1 MSIKSISPG
10 YALPGVTASSS
21 PAAAL
26 ARVAALSEPAS
37 SHELGPS
44 KVIINQNNLPCCVS
58 SALAAALE
66 ILNADWPRLAPL
78 FHYYVTR
85 FELGGADPDGFL
97 FLNQSLKALDRKGV
111 CKHDL
116 HHPPFDDV
124 GSRIKP
130 SPAAF
135 LDAKT
140 RALDTREVFKRFR
153 PTTGLS
159 RFVWIKEQLRRGRPV
174 ILGFQLPAA
183 YPGILPNSSPARTFL
198 NSIFQWLDP
207 DITLSRF
214 GHCVLVRGY
223 DDGQQALHIQ
233 DSRGRDAF
241 QQGCWW
247 MGSRVVDNNLVQEAY
262 CLIE

>member
-1 MSIKSISPG
+1 MSVEAISPG
-10 YALPGVTASSS
+10 YALPGATASLS
-21 PAAAL
+21 PAAPL

-44 KVIINQNNLPCCVS
+44 RAIIDQNNLPCCVS

-66 ILNADWPRLAPL
+66 ILNAGWPRLAPL

-97 FLNQSLKALDRKGV
+97 YLNQSLQTLDRKGI

-116 HHPPFDDV
+116 HHVPFDDA

-130 SPAAF
+130 SPAAY
-135 LDAKT
+135 LDART
-140 RALDTREVFKRFR
+140 RAFDTWEVFERYR
-153 PTTGLS
+153 PSTGLS

-174 ILGFQLPAA
+174 IVGFQLPAA
-183 YPGILPNSSPARTFL
+183 YPQTFL
-198 NSIFQWLDP
+198 NSIFQWLNP
-207 DITLSRF
+207 NVTLSRF

-223 DDGQQALHIQ
+223 DDVRQVLHIQ

-241 QQGCWW
+241 EQGCWW
-247 MGSRVVDNNLVQEAY
+247 MGSRVADHNVVQEAY
-262 CLIE
+262 CLTE

>member
-1 MSIKSISPG
+1 MSVESISPG
-10 YALPGVTASSS
+10 YALPGITASSS

-44 KVIINQNNLPCCVS
+44 RVIIDQNDLPCCVS

-78 FHYYVTR
+78 FHYYVTSV
-85 FELGGADPDGFL
+85 ELGGADPDGFL
-97 FLNQSLKALDRKGV
+97 YLNQSLKTLDKKGV

-116 HHPPFDDV
+116 HHPPFDDA
-124 GSRIKP
+124 GSRTKP
-130 SPAAF
+130 SPAAY

-140 RALDTREVFKRFR
+140 RALDTRGVFKRFR

-159 RFVWIKEQLRRGRPV
+159 RSVWIKEQLRRGRPV
-174 ILGFQLPAA
+174 IIGFQLPAA
-183 YPGILPNSSPARTFL
+183 YPRTFL
-198 NSIFQWLDP
+198 NPIFQWLDP
-207 DITLSRF
+207 NVTLSRF

-223 DDGQQALHIQ
+223 DDTQQALRIQ

-241 QQGCWW
+241 EQGCWW
-247 MGSRVVDNNLVQEAY
+247 MGIRVVDNNLVQEAY